1 MALAPRK
8 EVDVQGRIRDILRE
22 FVGQKFNDV
31 TIVGVEPEYEVDRR
45 SADLA
50 ILKDDNRPI
59 LLIETKKV
67 KYGARGLVLRGG
79 LL

>member
-8 EVDVQGRIRDILRE
+8 EVDIQGRIRDILRE

-31 TIVGVEPEYEVDRR
+31 TIVWVNEQYER

-67 KYGARGLVLRGG
+67 KYGARGLVLREG